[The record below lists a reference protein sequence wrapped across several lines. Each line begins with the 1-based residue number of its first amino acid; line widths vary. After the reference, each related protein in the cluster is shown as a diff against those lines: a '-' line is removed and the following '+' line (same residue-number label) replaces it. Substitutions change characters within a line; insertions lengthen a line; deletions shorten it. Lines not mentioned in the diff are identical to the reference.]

1 MERIVCIK
9 ELESGELPSESA
21 VLDRTPPKLCGH
33 DGLEDG
39 TQSQREAL

>member
-1 MERIVCIK
+1 MCIK

-21 VLDRTPPKLCGH
+21 VPDRTPPPNFCGH